1 MIEIQVNQMINK
13 DLFYNFEYYLIEE
26 KQQVSCDE
34 CPTSSSLSCIRCFS
48 TRTDLGY
55 SSGKFIYFK
64 GGNKNHLK
72 IIYKYFYY
80 SFAKL
85 HLQNYLECSVHVTPL
100 DSVLLCINKVNFIL
114 HGCLEKGKGDNKI
127 LYSYMRIF
135 MFSY

>member
-1 MIEIQVNQMINK
+1 MNVQHHHLYLVFGVLVRELILVIRQVN
-13 DLFYNFEYYLIEE
+13 LFTL
-26 KQQVSCDE
+26 
-34 CPTSSSLSCIRCFS
+34 
-48 TRTDLGY
+48 
-55 SSGKFIYFK
+55 

-85 HLQNYLECSVHVTPL
+85 HLQNYVECSVHVTPL
-100 DSVLLCINKVNFIL
+100 DSFLLCINKVNFIL